1 MPTSPKQRKDGK
13 VVYIPKSEREASE
26 SGKVGRGAGDFRN
39 DSTILPKGDERIK
52 ERFRM
57 VIAELNTNSTR
68 QALNFAWKTPMK
80 YYRTHS
86 VNQAVEEFKKR
97 QRDVTK

>member
-1 MPTSPKQRKDGK
+1 MGGRGST
-13 VVYIPKSEREASE
+13 
-26 SGKVGRGAGDFRN
+26 SGKAGRNKDDFRN
-39 DSTILPKGDERIK
+39 NSSELPKGDERIQ

-68 QALNFAWKTPMK
+68 QALNFAWHTPRK

-86 VNQAVEEFKKR
+86 VNQAIEEFKKR

>member
-1 MPTSPKQRKDGK
+1 
-13 VVYIPKSEREASE
+13 
-26 SGKVGRGAGDFRN
+26 
-39 DSTILPKGDERIK
+39 
-52 ERFRM
+52 M